1 MQREESEGS
10 HAACLPGW
18 LRPTWSAAWL
28 ARVRAT
34 GRGRNANQTNES
46 TLLSASLQTA
56 VLLATAEGDA
66 AGALHTR
73 EMSDTAG
80 SRTEA
85 QILDA
90 IIADDAVRQ
99 LHSEDIERYRQQTGI
114 EDYESVYN
122 ALEAVSWD
130 VALAVCDFW
139 DSLAVPASPLQP
151 ATHVHAGSRTEAQ
164 ILDATIADDAVRQL
178 HSQDIEQYRQLT
190 GIEDYDSVYNALKAA
205 SWDVAVAVCVFW
217 DSLAAPASPLQ
228 PATHKAGACQHTS
241 SYVSIRQL
249 LRKCGALSSSSCAC
263 LLC

>member
-1 MQREESEGS
+1 MQRDESEGS

-18 LRPTWSAAWL
+18 LRPTWPAAWL
-28 ARVRAT
+28 ARMRAT
-34 GRGRNANQTNES
+34 GRGRNANQTSES

-85 QILDA
+85 QIL
-90 IIADDAVRQ
+90 
-99 LHSEDIERYRQQTGI
+99 
-114 EDYESVYN
+114 
-122 ALEAVSWD
+122 EA
-130 VALAVCDFW
+130 F
-139 DSLAVPASPLQP
+139 
-151 ATHVHAGSRTEAQ
+151 
-164 ILDATIADDAVRQL
+164 IADDAVRQL

-190 GIEDYDSVYNALKAA
+190 GIEHYESVYNALEAA
-205 SWDVAVAVCVFW
+205 SWDVAVAVCAFW

-263 LLC
+263 LLCKPTLLCIFRSRSYSTCEIRHNIARIVFIRPVVQRTSHF